1 MKCTA
6 RVCGIFVVAIAA
18 TAGLLLFLKS
28 RSGPPRIPLDQPSPF
43 RAAEPEPAGPDDLS
57 DVKGIGPVY
66 AARLA
71 DAGMATFA
79 QLASSDPQTVARHAG
94 VSERAAA
101 DWITQASEL
110 ATR

>member
-6 RVCGIFVVAIAA
+6 RACGIFVVAIAA
-18 TAGLLLFLKS
+18 TAGLLLLLKS

-43 RAAEPEPAGPDDLS
+43 RAAEPAAGPDDLS

-66 AARLA
+66 AAKLA

-79 QLASSDPQTVARHAG
+79 QLASSDPQIVARHAG